1 MGQLSFS
8 YFSISGK
15 SSLLFMKTKLVSTGL
30 MIWVDPSRL
39 ILLFITSLMMYKR
52 TKQRQEVD
60 YGQQL
65 RQQRVEGSINPYKL
79 GFISISMVV
88 VLTFLL
94 LHQFSIETNIQVI
107 CVNKIDVYFSKETRT
122 YLN

>member
-8 YFSISGK
+8 YFSTSGK

>member
-15 SSLLFMKTKLVSTGL
+15 SSLLFMKTKLVSLSL
-30 MIWVDPSRL
+30 MIWVNPSRL

-94 LHQFSIETNIQVI
+94 LHQFSIENNIQVI
-107 CVNKIDVYFSKETRT
+107 RVN
-122 YLN
+122 

>member
-1 MGQLSFS
+1 MGQLSIS
-8 YFSISGK
+8 YFSTLGK
-15 SSLLFMKTKLVSTGL
+15 SSLLFMKSKLVYLSL
-30 MIWVDPSRL
+30 MIWVSRL
-39 ILLFITSLMMYKR
+39 ILLFITSLTMYKR

-94 LHQFSIETNIQVI
+94 LHQFSIENNIQVI
-107 CVNKIDVYFSKETRT
+107 LVN
-122 YLN
+122 

>member
-8 YFSISGK
+8 YFSTSGK
-15 SSLLFMKTKLVSTGL
+15 SSLQFVKTKLVSTGL
-30 MIWVDPSRL
+30 MIWVNPSRL
-39 ILLFITSLMMYKR
+39 ILLFITSLMIYKR

-94 LHQFSIETNIQVI
+94 LHQFSIENNIQVI
-107 CVNKIDVYFSKETRT
+107 LVN
-122 YLN
+122 

>member
-1 MGQLSFS
+1 
-8 YFSISGK
+8 
-15 SSLLFMKTKLVSTGL
+15 MKTKLVSTGL
-30 MIWVDPSRL
+30 MILVDPSRL

-94 LHQFSIETNIQVI
+94 LHQFSIENNIQVI
-107 CVNKIDVYFSKETRT
+107 RVN
-122 YLN
+122 

>member
-8 YFSISGK
+8 YFSTLGK
-15 SSLLFMKTKLVSTGL
+15 SSLLFMKSKLVYLSL
-30 MIWVDPSRL
+30 MIWVSRL
-39 ILLFITSLMMYKR
+39 ILLFITSLTMYKR

-94 LHQFSIETNIQVI
+94 LHQFSIENNIQVI
-107 CVNKIDVYFSKETRT
+107 LVN
-122 YLN
+122 

>member
-1 MGQLSFS
+1 
-8 YFSISGK
+8 
-15 SSLLFMKTKLVSTGL
+15 MKTKPVSTSL

-94 LHQFSIETNIQVI
+94 LHQFSIENNIQVI
-107 CVNKIDVYFSKETRT
+107 RVN
-122 YLN
+122 

>member
-1 MGQLSFS
+1 
-8 YFSISGK
+8 
-15 SSLLFMKTKLVSTGL
+15 MKTKLVSTGL
-30 MIWVDPSRL
+30 MIWVNPSRL
-39 ILLFITSLMMYKR
+39 ILLFITSLTMYKR

-94 LHQFSIETNIQVI
+94 LHQFSIENNIQVI
-107 CVNKIDVYFSKETRT
+107 LVN
-122 YLN
+122 

>member
-8 YFSISGK
+8 YSSISGK
-15 SSLLFMKTKLVSTGL
+15 PSLLFMKTKLVSTGL

-94 LHQFSIETNIQVI
+94 LHQFSIENNIQVI
-107 CVNKIDVYFSKETRT
+107 RVN
-122 YLN
+122 

>member
-8 YFSISGK
+8 YFSTSGK
-15 SSLLFMKTKLVSTGL
+15 SSLLFMKTKLVSTSL
-30 MIWVDPSRL
+30 MIWVNSSRL

-94 LHQFSIETNIQVI
+94 LHQFSIENNIQVI
-107 CVNKIDVYFSKETRT
+107 RVN
-122 YLN
+122 

>member
-1 MGQLSFS
+1 
-8 YFSISGK
+8 
-15 SSLLFMKTKLVSTGL
+15 MKTKLVSLSL
-30 MIWVDPSRL
+30 MIWVNPSRV

-94 LHQFSIETNIQVI
+94 LHQFSIENNIQVI
-107 CVNKIDVYFSKETRT
+107 RVN
-122 YLN
+122 